1 MFSRERGP
9 RCMTEIILSVRAFVR
24 FAWITLAVTIVV
36 IVWGAVVRATG
47 SGAGCGSHWPLCN
60 GGVVP
65 LAPATATII
74 EFTHRLTSGVAM
86 ILALVLALWAR
97 RVFPAGHRAR
107 HWAMYSLMFM
117 LIEAAIGA
125 GIVLL
130 ELVAD
135 DASPLRAGYIAVHL
149 TNTMFLVG
157 AMTATIRF
165 SGASDQLNTGSSGH
179 RGIGSSDHRGIGSSD
194 HRGIGS
200 SDHQGIGSARVRRW
214 QVIALALMVVVAAAG
229 AIVALGD
236 TLFPHASLAEGIAAD
251 LDPTSH
257 FLIRL
262 RVWHP
267 IAAVIASV
275 VAITAFRRPIVTG
288 CILFQVGLGIINLMM
303 LAPLP
308 LQMAH
313 LLVSNILWMAMVWFF
328 SGSPRAS
335 TVAKLPA
342 PSKSASGP
350 MRSMPPNRRG

>member
-1 MFSRERGP
+1 
-9 RCMTEIILSVRAFVR
+9 VRAFIR

-60 GGVVP
+60 GVVVP
-65 LAPATATII
+65 LAPAAGTVI

-86 ILALVLALWAR
+86 ILALILALWAR

-107 HWAMYSLMFM
+107 RWAMYSLIFM

-135 DASPLRAGYIAVHL
+135 DTSPLRAGYIAVHL

-165 SGASDQLNTGSSGH
+165 AATGTSTGRAIGRSDYRAIGSSGPAF
-179 RGIGSSDHRGIGSSD
+179 
-194 HRGIGS
+194 
-200 SDHQGIGSARVRRW
+200 ARATAGRRRA
-214 QVIALALMVVVAAAG
+214 QIAALVLMIVVAAAG

-236 TLFPHASLAEGIAAD
+236 TLFPHASLAEGLAAD

-262 RVWHP
+262 RIWHP

-275 VAITAFRRPIVTG
+275 LAIATFRRAIVTG
-288 CILFQVGLGIINLMM
+288 CVLFQVGLGVINLMM

-328 SGSPRAS
+328 LDHHEPRPQLG
-335 TVAKLPA
+335 TA
-342 PSKSASGP
+342 PV
-350 MRSMPPNRRG
+350 

>member
-1 MFSRERGP
+1 V
-9 RCMTEIILSVRAFVR
+9 VRAPHAFIR
-24 FAWITLAVTIVV
+24 FAWITLGITVVV

-60 GGVVP
+60 GVVVP
-65 LAPATATII
+65 LAPAASTII

-86 ILALVLALWAR
+86 ILAVVLTLWAR

-107 HWAMYSLMFM
+107 TWALWSLIFM

-130 ELVAD
+130 GLVEGN
-135 DASPLRAGYIAVHL
+135 ASALRAGYIAVHL
-149 TNTMFLVG
+149 TNTMFLMG
-157 AMTATIRF
+157 AMTGVLRF
-165 SGASDQLNTGSSGH
+165 SGGLASPAAGG
-179 RGIGSSDHRGIGSSD
+179 
-194 HRGIGS
+194 
-200 SDHQGIGSARVRRW
+200 RRRA
-214 QVIALALMVVVAAAG
+214 QTLAMLLMVVVAAAG

-251 LDPTSH
+251 LDPASH

-267 IAAVIASV
+267 V
-275 VAITAFRRPIVTG
+275 VAVATSILAVFSFRSALVTT
-288 CILFQVGLGIINLMM
+288 LVLAQAGLGVMNLLM

-313 LLVSNILWMAMVWFF
+313 LLGSSILWIAMVWAWL
-328 SGSPRAS
+328 GDGR
-335 TVAKLPA
+335 
-342 PSKSASGP
+342 
-350 MRSMPPNRRG
+350 